1 MKINRDSTIQ
11 RISENIN
18 NENIKNNIKLLKTC
32 IEPHKILT
40 QSILT
45 YKSID
50 NEIFDKNFIPLIKIF
65 NLNLEEK
72 ENLILMALRHN
83 IKNLLNITILF
94 L

>member
-65 NLNLEEK
+65 KLNLEEK
-72 ENLILMALRHN
+72 ENLI
-83 IKNLLNITILF
+83 
-94 L
+94 